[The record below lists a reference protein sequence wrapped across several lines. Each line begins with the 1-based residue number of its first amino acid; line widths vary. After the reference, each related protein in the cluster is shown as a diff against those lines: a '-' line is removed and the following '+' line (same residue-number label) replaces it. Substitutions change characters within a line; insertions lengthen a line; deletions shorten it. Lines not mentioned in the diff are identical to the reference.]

1 MGRLIVQMQ
10 SSVDG
15 FVSADDARQAWQ
27 VWDWSPRWTWD
38 PALKRDFNAIFER
51 AECIL
56 LSRPM
61 IEEGYLSHW
70 GSIARLAA
78 KQPEFAFAQ
87 RIVDLRKV
95 VLSPKLDTSR
105 WEHTEL
111 ARGGF
116 ADEVRALKRASRG
129 DILTF
134 GGVGFASALLAH
146 GLVDELQL
154 YVNPYA
160 VGRGRSIFGN
170 GLALKLL
177 GAQPY
182 DCGIV
187 VSRYAPA

>member
-15 FVSADDARQAWQ
+15 FVSADDPQQPWQ
-27 VWDWSPRWTWD
+27 VWDWSPHWTWD
-38 PALKRDFNAIFER
+38 DALKRDFNAVFER

-61 IEEGYLSHW
+61 IEEGYLTHW
-70 GSIARLAA
+70 SGIARLAA
-78 KQPEFAFAQ
+78 KRPEFAFAQ

-95 VLSPKLDTSR
+95 VLSPKLKASR
-105 WEHTEL
+105 WERTEL
-111 ARGGF
+111 ARGAF
-116 ADEVRALKRASRG
+116 ADEVGALKRATRG

-134 GGVGFASALLAH
+134 GGVGFASALLA
-146 GLVDELQL
+146 GSLVDELQL

-160 VGRGRSIFGN
+160 VGRGRSIFGS
-170 GLALKLL
+170 GRPLKLL
-177 GAQPY
+177 GARPY
-182 DCGIV
+182 DCGIA

>member
-1 MGRLIVQMQ
+1 MGQLIVQMQ

-15 FVSADDARQAWQ
+15 FVSADDSSQPWQ

-38 PALKRDFNAIFER
+38 SALKRDFNAVFDR
-51 AECIL
+51 AEVIL

-70 GSIARLAA
+70 SGIAGLAA
-78 KQPEFAFAQ
+78 KQAEFAFAQ

-95 VLSPKLDTSR
+95 VLSPKLKNSR
-105 WEHTEL
+105 WERTEL
-111 ARGGF
+111 ARGRF
-116 ADEVRALKRASRG
+116 ADEVRALKEATRG

-134 GGVGFASALLAH
+134 GGVGFASALLAQ

-160 VGRGRSIFGN
+160 VGGGRSIFARG
-170 GLALKLL
+170 GPLKLL

-182 DCGIV
+182 ACGIV

>member
-15 FVSADDARQAWQ
+15 FVSADDPRVPWQ
-27 VWDWSPRWTWD
+27 VWDWSPHWNWD
-38 PALKRDFNAIFER
+38 AALKRDFNAAFAR
-51 AECIL
+51 TECIL

-61 IEEGYLSHW
+61 IEEGYLTHW
-70 GSIARLAA
+70 GRIAQLAA
-78 KQPEFAFAQ
+78 KQSEFAFAQ
-87 RIVDLRKV
+87 RIVDLGKV
-95 VLSPKLDTSR
+95 VLSKKLDTSR
-105 WEHTEL
+105 WQRTAL

-116 ADEVRALKRASRG
+116 ADEVHALKQATRG

-160 VGRGRSIFGN
+160 VGRGRSIFGS
-170 GLALKLL
+170 GRPLKLI
-177 GAQPY
+177 GARPY
-182 DCGIV
+182 ACGIV
-187 VSRYAPA
+187 VSRYAAA